1 MGQNSLARPR
11 AVAKTKYVARVLR
24 KNLMFWWISKQSL
37 PMSAIRPLSK
47 IFLHSDNFPD
57 PIFSSN
63 MFWYFCCKTRY
74 YLLLR
79 LSKWLLYSQI
89 NLVFH
94 WLLARVNEGNMIML
108 SVLITFWE
116 IKSSCETLFAAVCED
131 DTETHLVLPNEPRHR
146 TILNFFVPD
155 VSILNLLNLL
165 KARLWVG
172 ELIKTCINT
181 IRILGPVMGVKKSNW
196 LAPGMCWVI
205 IITSG
210 LWLADSVQSGVL
222 IG

>member
-1 MGQNSLARPR
+1 MKHL
-11 AVAKTKYVARVLR
+11 
-24 KNLMFWWISKQSL
+24 
-37 PMSAIRPLSK
+37 
-47 IFLHSDNFPD
+47 IFLHSNNFPD
-57 PIFSSN
+57 TIFSSN

-165 KARLWVG
+165 KARLWG
-172 ELIKTCINT
+172 E
-181 IRILGPVMGVKKSNW
+181 RGLGQ
-196 LAPGMCWVI
+196 PGIDKNLHQHNKNPRPCNGCKEI
-205 IITSG
+205 
-210 LWLADSVQSGVL
+210 
-222 IG
+222 